1 MKMTAFAMALLMSGA
16 AVAQTTTEA
25 DVDADMNVAADV
37 DVDATTSVDQNSNVH
52 GTATHSSTV
61 DATSQTMA
69 SSMPATG
76 DAIAE
81 ASNANPEED
90 ARGIAVISDPAIV
103 PAGWNGVSG
112 TAVGGPLVDPA
123 TGATVAGDD
132 ASYPP
137 CTAQVTDNCVQ
148 SYERGVD

>member
-1 MKMTAFAMALLMSGA
+1 MKSTAFAIALLMSGA
-16 AVAQTTTEA
+16 AFAQTTT
-25 DVDADMNVAADV
+25 DPGV
-37 DVDATTSVDQNSNVH
+37 DVDAQVSADVNADVNTDMDVGTTSSLDQSS
-52 GTATHSSTV
+52 TTHST
-61 DATSQTMA
+61 TTHTMA
-69 SSMPATG
+69 STMPSTG

-81 ASNANPEED
+81 PSNANPEED

-132 ASYPP
+132 TSYPP

-148 SYERGVD
+148 TYERGVD